1 MDHQNEEGCVKK
13 KLNEALF
20 KKLQELGGKRGSVEK
35 EVSGNLAS
43 NPQQQSKSLRQRR
56 RSSVVALDETS
67 TIKINN
73 TKRRNSVIQDERSVH
88 DAYHCLLNEYE
99 RVSNFYLQTFLNITN
114 VKYTNM
120 LIFLVVFLIK

>member
-1 MDHQNEEGCVKK
+1 MDHQNEEGYVKK

-20 KKLQELGGKRGSVEK
+20 KKLQELGGKRGSAEK

-73 TKRRNSVIQDERSVH
+73 TKRRNSVIQEERSVH

-99 RVSNFYLQTFLNITN
+99 RVSNFHLQTFLNMTN
-114 VKYTNM
+114 VM
-120 LIFLVVFLIK
+120 